1 MDGQAARGDSIFH
14 DRCVDRLHFMT
25 DALTGYKMAK
35 TNLPALASPGSGAL
49 KNSKRE
55 RYSRLRALAQPRIAA
70 YREAGYET
78 TMVVLRIPM
87 PVVSS
92 VPLGLGIALP
102 I

>member
-1 MDGQAARGDSIFH
+1 
-14 DRCVDRLHFMT
+14 
-25 DALTGYKMAK
+25 
-35 TNLPALASPGSGAL
+35 
-49 KNSKRE
+49 
-55 RYSRLRALAQPRIAA
+55 LAQPRIAA